1 MIYEVS
7 HTTHVEY
14 EAQVQLARFNLRLEP
29 VSWPGQAVRN
39 FVLSVDPAP
48 ASIFTRQTGYP
59 VNVTRAVIDEP
70 LYELSIKSSF
80 TVNVGEEML
89 DMPPADLPVADVARR
104 ALALEDVSGTSPC
117 SYLYSSPLVPLS
129 VEIGQWAGDLLRR
142 DVPALE
148 SALALARRIQQEF
161 AYDTDA
167 TETDT
172 PVAQAFVMRRG
183 VCQDFTH
190 VLISALRWFGL
201 PAAYAS
207 GYLRTLPPPGQPRL
221 VGVDAMHAW
230 AMLWCGP
237 QRGWVGI
244 DPTNGCMTGSDHILV
259 ALGRDYSDVAPIDGV
274 FIGEGTQRLTTSVDV
289 IPLAV

>member
-7 HTTHVEY
+7 HTTQVEY
-14 EAQVQLARFNLRLEP
+14 KAQVRLARFNLRLQP
-29 VSWPGQAVRN
+29 VPWPGQTVRD
-39 FVLSVDPAP
+39 FRLSVDPAP
-48 ASIFTRQTGYP
+48 ASMLTRQVGYP

-70 LYELSIKSSF
+70 LHELTIKSSF
-80 TVNVGEEML
+80 TVNVGDEMF
-89 DMPPADLPVADVARR
+89 DMPPADLLVADVAQR
-104 ALALEDVSGTSPC
+104 ALALQDVGGTSPC
-117 SYLYSSPLVPLS
+117 SYLYNSPLVPGS
-129 VEIGQWAGDLLRR
+129 AEIGRWAGDILGR
-142 DVPALE
+142 DVPALK
-148 SALALARRIQQEF
+148 SALTLARRIQQQF
-161 AYDTDA
+161 AYDAEA

-172 PVAQAFVMRRG
+172 PIAQAFAMRRG

-190 VLISALRWFGL
+190 VLISALRWLGL

-244 DPTNGCMTGSDHILV
+244 DPTNGCMTGSDHIFV

-289 IPLAV
+289 IPLEA

>member
-7 HTTHVEY
+7 HTTQVEY
-14 EAQVQLARFNLRLEP
+14 KAQVRLARFNLRLQP
-29 VSWPGQAVRN
+29 VPWPGQAVRD
-39 FVLSVDPAP
+39 FRLSVDPAP
-48 ASIFTRQTGYP
+48 ASMLTRQVGYP

-70 LYELSIKSSF
+70 LHELTIKSSF
-80 TVNVGEEML
+80 TVNVGDEMF
-89 DMPPADLPVADVARR
+89 DMPPADLLVADVAQR
-104 ALALEDVSGTSPC
+104 ALALQDVGGTSPC
-117 SYLYSSPLVPLS
+117 SYLYNSPLVPGS
-129 VEIGQWAGDLLRR
+129 AEIGRWAGDILGR
-142 DVPALE
+142 DVPALK
-148 SALALARRIQQEF
+148 SALTLARRIQQQF
-161 AYDTDA
+161 AYDAEA

-172 PVAQAFVMRRG
+172 PIAQAFAMRRG

-190 VLISALRWFGL
+190 VLISALRWLGL

-244 DPTNGCMTGSDHILV
+244 DPTNGCMTGSDHIFV

-289 IPLAV
+289 IPLEA